1 MTVNYEL
8 VEGLAVLMLCGLLLV
23 WRNAPW
29 LVGRLSAS
37 PGSSTAAEGRSRRL
51 RVASAAVLAAIV
63 VAAVGLRYVGVPLAP
78 FDQTLQFGRSY
89 EGGGPNLLARVA
101 GQTLGSAEYDFAYA
115 PGAEIRSGITLQ
127 NTGGLPLSV
136 TGMVEDPIPYVSSVE
151 LRLPADPI
159 SSNAE
164 LDSGANGPFHPFTIP
179 AHGEATLAMV
189 VIIGKC
195 PTIPP
200 TPTQAPDAS
209 NAAVVGDSPPS
220 GGALTSVSEIRIG
233 YTVLGLARTATIRLP
248 FSQVVIGPPGTNG
261 CPIGERSRL

>member
-1 MTVNYEL
+1 MTVTYEL
-8 VEGLAVLMLCGLLLV
+8 VEGLAVLILGGFILL
-23 WRNAPW
+23 WWNAPW
-29 LVGRLSAS
+29 LAKRTSAN
-37 PGSSTAAEGRSRRL
+37 PGFPTVAMSRSRTIRT
-51 RVASAAVLAAIV
+51 ASAAVLAAIV

-78 FDQTLQFGRSY
+78 FDQPLQFGQSY
-89 EGGGPNLLARVA
+89 EAGGPSLLARVD

-136 TGMVEDPIPYVSSVE
+136 TGVVEDSTPYVSSVE
-151 LRLPADPI
+151 LRLPADPTAP
-159 SSNAE
+159 NAP
-164 LDSGANGPFHPFTIP
+164 LDSGVNGPFRPFTIP

-189 VIIGKC
+189 VIVGKC

-209 NAAVVGDSPPS
+209 NAAVVDDSPPS

-261 CPIGERSRL
+261 CPTA

>member
-1 MTVNYEL
+1 M
-8 VEGLAVLMLCGLLLV
+8 
-23 WRNAPW
+23 
-29 LVGRLSAS
+29 S
-37 PGSSTAAEGRSRRL
+37 RSRTIRT
-51 RVASAAVLAAIV
+51 ASAAVLAAIV
-63 VAAVGLRYVGVPLAP
+63 VATFGLRYVGVPLAP
-78 FDQTLQFGRSY
+78 FDQPLQFGRGY
-89 EGGGPNLLARVA
+89 EAGGPSLLARVG
-101 GQTLGSAEYDFAYA
+101 GQTPGSAEFDFAYA

-136 TGMVEDPIPYVSSVE
+136 TGVAEDPIPYVSSVE
-151 LRLPADPI
+151 FWVPADPTAP
-159 SSNAE
+159 NAP
-164 LDSGANGPFHPFTIP
+164 LDSGVNGQFHPFTIP

-209 NAAVVGDSPPS
+209 NAAVVGESPPS

-233 YTVLGLARTATIRLP
+233 YTVLGLARIATIRLP

-261 CPIGERSRL
+261 CPAT